1 MLIRGIRGSD
11 VPELRELC
19 NKYSHAGFDLPKK
32 NNIFADAVIEH
43 DGKVVAYGI
52 LKLIAEAILV
62 LDHSLPTKIR
72 GEALTLLIQEAVKEA
87 SKKKL
92 LEVQAVCEPK
102 FANVIKK
109 HYGFQKLVGETL
121 ILDL

>member
-1 MLIRGIRGSD
+1 MLIRGIRNTD

-19 NKYSHAGFDLPKK
+19 DKYSHAGFDLPKQ

-43 DGKVVAYGI
+43 EGKVVAFGV

-62 LDHSLPTKIR
+62 IDHSLSTKIR

-102 FANVIKK
+102 FASVMKK